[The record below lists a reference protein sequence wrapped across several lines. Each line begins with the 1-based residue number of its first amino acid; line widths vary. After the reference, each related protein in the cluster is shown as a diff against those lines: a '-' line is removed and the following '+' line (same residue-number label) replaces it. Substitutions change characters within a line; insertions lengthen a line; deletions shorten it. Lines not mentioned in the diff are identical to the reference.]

1 MSSGKVLLGLLA
13 GIAVGATLGILFAPD
28 KGSSTR
34 KKISKKSE
42 AYAEELESKFNDFIE
57 SLTEK
62 FETAKE
68 DLLQKAENG
77 FHKAEDWVE
86 NAEEM
91 VTKKT
96 K

>member
-13 GIAVGATLGILFAPD
+13 GIAVGATLGILFAPE

-34 KKISKKSE
+34 IKLSKKSV
-42 AYAEELESKFNDFIE
+42 AYAEELEEKFNDFIE

-62 FETAKE
+62 FESTKE
-68 DLLQKAENG
+68 DLLHKAEKG
-77 FHKAEDWVE
+77 FHKAEGWVE

-91 VTKKT
+91 VKKT